1 MLPSSISG
9 VTRGV
14 TQASS
19 GSHKN
24 AEERQRSPEKRHT
37 RPRRVTRLIQS
48 VTPDLLACLGLLAA
62 ALVLHREGL
71 FGGPAFYERDTQ
83 LFYYPLAQWV
93 GEQLHAGRYP
103 RWLPGIFTGY
113 PIYADGELGLLYLPQ
128 VALLAL
134 LPTPEAMVWLRV
146 VHAFLAGVGMLLF
159 LRTLRLGTL
168 ASLGGGFVFA
178 FGSFLTAQMHHENV
192 VRSAVWLPF
201 VLTAAERALR
211 SPARRRRMAWLA
223 LGA

>member
-24 AEERQRSPEKRHT
+24 AEERHTRPEKRHT
-37 RPRRVTRLIQS
+37 QPRGVTRLIQS
-48 VTPDLLACLGLLAA
+48 LTPDLLACLGLLAA

-83 LFYYPLAQWV
+83 LFYYPLANWV
-93 GEQLHAGRYP
+93 SEQLHAGVYP

-134 LPTPEAMVWLRV
+134 LPAGQAIVWLRV
-146 VHAFLAGVGMLLF
+146 GHALAAGALMLLL

-168 ASLGGGFVFA
+168 AGLGGGLV
-178 FGSFLTAQMHHENV
+178 
-192 VRSAVWLPF
+192 
-201 VLTAAERALR
+201 
-211 SPARRRRMAWLA
+211 
-223 LGA
+223 